1 MIGDIRKH
9 LDRHPF
15 VPFNIRMADGRSLRV
30 PTRDHILLVGARA
43 IVALDSDDY
52 DILPGLLMTGLTV
65 DASSAV
71 AGLP

>member
-1 MIGDIRKH
+1 
-9 LDRHPF
+9 
-15 VPFNIRMADGRSLRV
+15 MADGRSLRV
-30 PTRDHILLVGARA
+30 PARDHILLVGARA

-65 DASSAV
+65 DASSAA